1 MAARD
6 TVFEMIRTRRS
17 TRSYSSKDVSR
28 EDLDT
33 LLEAGRY
40 APSGGNNQ
48 TTHLMVITSPE
59 VKEKI
64 AKLAEKLFSVMEVTP
79 DTYRSMASAITAS
92 KRGGYNFHRDAPV
105 LILAANKKT
114 YSNNIADCSCVLE
127 NMMIMANAMDLGSC
141 WVNQIKWLNEE
152 PEMLELLYSIGLKED
167 ERVYGGLTLGYADTP
182 DGLPVR
188 TPLERKGNE
197 VTFVR

>member
-1 MAARD
+1 M
-6 TVFEMIRTRRS
+6 TTKEMVFETIRTRRS
-17 TRSYSSKDVSR
+17 TRSYSPRQVS
-28 EDLDT
+28 EADLDT
-33 LLEAGRY
+33 VLQAGRF

-48 TTHLMVITSPE
+48 TTHLLVIRSLE

-64 AKLAEKLFSVMEVTP
+64 SALAEKLFSKMEVKA
-79 DTYRSMASAITAS
+79 DTYRSMASAILAS
-92 KRGGYNFHRDAPV
+92 QKGGYNFHRDAPV

-141 WVNQIKWLNEE
+141 WVNQVKWLNEE
-152 PEMLELLYSIGLKED
+152 PEMLELLYGIGLRED
-167 ERVYGGLTLGYADTP
+167 ERVYGGITLGYADTP

-197 VTFVR
+197 VTFVD

>member
-1 MAARD
+1 MTVKE
-6 TVFEMIRTRRS
+6 TVFETIRTRRS
-17 TRSYSSKDVSR
+17 TRSYSAREVSG

-33 LLEAGRY
+33 VLQAGRF

-48 TTHLMVITSPE
+48 TTHLLVITSPE
-59 VKEKI
+59 VKERI
-64 AKLAEKLFSVMEVTP
+64 AALAEKLFAKMEVMP
-79 DTYRSMASAITAS
+79 DTYRSMASAILAS
-92 KRGGYNFHRDAPV
+92 QKGGYNFHRNAPV
-105 LILAANKKT
+105 LILAANKST

-152 PEMLELLYSIGLKED
+152 PEMLELLYGIGLRED

-188 TPLERKGNE
+188 TPLDRKGNE
-197 VTFVR
+197 VTFVE

>member
-92 KRGGYNFHRDAPV
+92 KRGGYNFYRDAPV

-152 PEMLELLYSIGLKED
+152 PEMLELLYGIGLKED